1 MTDHYKY
8 GTLIAKLMRDKIT
21 DSEAQELDE
30 WILKSESNMKLFE
43 TLIND
48 YKADWAKGW
57 FRAAG
62 VSYRGIKWKKVTGW
76 YKPEH
81 KNVWDFYVVMAV
93 VFLFLV
99 IVYFVLEMSS

>member
-1 MTDHYKY
+1 MTDNYKY
-8 GTLIAKLMRDKIT
+8 GTLIAKLMRDKI
-21 DSEAQELDE
+21 SKEEAQELDV
-30 WILKSESNMKLFE
+30 WLLKSDANMKLFE
-43 TLIND
+43 ALIND

-62 VSYRGIKWKKVTGW
+62 VSYRGVKWKKVTGW

-93 VFLFLV
+93 VFAFLI
-99 IVYFVLEMSS
+99 IVYLVLEL